1 MFHVRYIIH
10 RGFPVTGRVQSS
22 LVSPLSCVD
31 WSFSD
36 FLRLLPDGEDGKS
49 GSLWCIGVGGL
60 RGRPF
65 GLQGAVEEV
74 GRPGRNPTSFPGSLL
89 KNLGTRLGE
98 NYPFHR

>member
-1 MFHVRYIIH
+1 MFV
-10 RGFPVTGRVQSS
+10 
-22 LVSPLSCVD
+22 VS
-31 WSFSD
+31 
-36 FLRLLPDGEDGKS
+36 DGEDGKS

-65 GLQGAVEEV
+65 GLRGAVEEV
-74 GRPGRNPTSFPGSLL
+74 GRLRRNLTSFPGSLL